1 MTSRLSFHPST
12 RLVGLALAVTC
23 LPSLAGAQV
32 RWKEIGKT
40 SSGNSVYVDL
50 RSVKRSGGLVS
61 GTVRLVFKEPVQ
73 TAKGVWKSS
82 RTMATFDCA
91 KKSLAAKENVYY
103 ADERGTKVTD
113 RTVNKQP
120 GFGPALGGSLG
131 DVALRYFCEARSV
144 ER

>member
-1 MTSRLSFHPST
+1 MTPIRSSRRAAQLI
-12 RLVGLALAVTC
+12 VLAALC
-23 LPSLAGAQV
+23 LPSIAGAQV
-32 RWKEIGKT
+32 KWKEIGQT
-40 SSGNSVYVDL
+40 SSGNSVYVDP
-50 RSVKRSGGLVS
+50 RSVKRSANLVS
-61 GTVRLVFKEPVQ
+61 GTVRVVFKEPVQ

-82 RTMATFDCA
+82 RTSATFDCA

-131 DVALRYFCEARSV
+131 DVALRYLCGGR
-144 ER
+144 